1 MTFSTERPDPPPA
14 AGPPPAGPVPLT
26 SGDHRHG
33 KVTGLAGGAALL
45 VAAAFLLLDILGW
58 WVVPQPLTVL
68 ACCTAIVGAAVLS
81 EGLHHRRVGVLGWV
95 AVALLVVAV
104 PVTGHTHDGQAE
116 SPASPVLVPVL
127 VAGET
132 RDGLAPTS
140 TPTLS

>member
-1 MTFSTERPDPPPA
+1 MTSPTERTDP
-14 AGPPPAGPVPLT
+14 PPPAGTSPAGPAPQT
-26 SGDHRHG
+26 SGDARHR
-33 KVTGLAGGAALL
+33 KVAGLAGGTALL
-45 VAAAFLLLDILGW
+45 VAAAFLLLDVVGW

-81 EGLHHRRVGVLGWV
+81 EGLHRRRAGALRWV

-104 PVTGHTHDGQAE
+104 PVTGHTHDEQAE
-116 SPASPVLVPVL
+116 SADSPALVPAL